1 MPCAVSMPCPCRSH
15 ARHATPHQQKFEKE
29 RENRRKQGAGRAI
42 HSFISSIRGSRARVS
57 FLQRE
62 GVYDVTRAS
71 LAFFFFSQTLDP
83 SVSSGLGP
91 CVVFRRRRIRTETDQ
106 RSSFGIWRNLVM
118 SFLHPFS
125 HSGFTPRSAP
135 HPNPVDTGVNLE
147 KTPRHA
153 VEREVRLCLMSDEE

>member
-1 MPCAVSMPCPCRSH
+1 MGTLSARRGRGRGDMPCAVSMPCPCRSH

-71 LAFFFFSQTLDP
+71 LAFFFFSNSRPVCVFWSRTVCR
-83 SVSSGLGP
+83 VS
-91 CVVFRRRRIRTETDQ
+91 TETDTH
-106 RSSFGIWRNLVM
+106 G
-118 SFLHPFS
+118 
-125 HSGFTPRSAP
+125 A
-135 HPNPVDTGVNLE
+135 
-147 KTPRHA
+147 
-153 VEREVRLCLMSDEE
+153 